1 MSRSPVAFVVLTF
14 PRSGSTWLLNMLDS
28 HPQIAAYDE
37 LFLGGEGVQ
46 PRAEDQLDFA
56 SYLERVPQPTRRF
69 RVPHRIAYLRSVYRE
84 RPGIGAVGFKLV
96 YGQVAA
102 NPGLLQYFAVRRVRA
117 IHLVRANLLDAV
129 ISYEVA
135 RETGVFHRRR
145 GEITPVGTVRLD
157 ADAIRERLGYMEWA
171 VARGRIWLERFRLP
185 RVEVAYEEL
194 VGRRDETLGTL
205 LRFLDV
211 DARLDSLDS
220 EFERVRGGTTL
231 DLVENADEVR
241 ASLSGTRF
249 EWMLGRQEA
258 G

>member
-14 PRSGSTWLLNMLDS
+14 PRSGSTWLMNMLDS
-28 HPQIAAYDE
+28 HPEVVAYDE

-46 PRAEDQLDFA
+46 PQADDQLDFA
-56 SYLERVPQPTRRF
+56 TYLEHVPQATRRF
-69 RVPHRIAYLRSVYRE
+69 RVPHRISYLRSVFRE
-84 RPGIGAVGFKLV
+84 RPGTRAVGFKLI
-96 YGQVAA
+96 YGQVTA

-129 ISYEVA
+129 ISYEAA

-145 GEITPVGTVRLD
+145 GEPAPHGTVRLD
-157 ADAIRERLGYMEWA
+157 ADGIRERLGYMEWA
-171 VARGRIWLERFRLP
+171 VARGRVWLERFRLP

-194 VGRRDETLGTL
+194 IGRRDETLGTL

-211 DARLDSLDS
+211 DPRLESLDS
-220 EFERVRGGTTL
+220 ELVRVRGGSTL

-241 ASLSGTRF
+241 ASLTGTRF
-249 EWMLGRQEA
+249 EWMLGMQE
-258 G
+258 GG

>member
-14 PRSGSTWLLNMLDS
+14 PRSGSTWLMNMLDS
-28 HPQIAAYDE
+28 HPEIAAYDE

-46 PRAEDQLDFA
+46 PRAEDQLAFA
-56 SYLERVPQPTRRF
+56 SYLERVPEPTRRF
-69 RVPHRIAYLRSVYRE
+69 RLPHRIAYLRSVYRE
-84 RPGIGAVGFKLV
+84 RPGVRAVGFKLV
-96 YGQVAA
+96 YGQVSA

-135 RETGVFHRRR
+135 RESGVFHRLR
-145 GEITPVGTVRLD
+145 GEEAPHGTVRLD
-157 ADAIRERLGYMEWA
+157 ADGIRERLGYMEWA
-171 VARGRIWLERFRLP
+171 VSRGRVWLERFRLP

-194 VGRRDETLGTL
+194 IGRRDETLGAL

-211 DARLDSLDS
+211 DPRLDPLDS
-220 EFERVRGGTTL
+220 ELVRVRNGSTL
-231 DLVENADEVR
+231 DLVENADDVR
-241 ASLSGTRF
+241 TSLAGTRF